1 MNEAANLATELLYED
16 RLETESKLAECL
28 TCKLQSLMEEQQKY

>member
-1 MNEAANLATELLYED
+1 MSEAANLETELLYED

-28 TCKLQSLMEEQQKY
+28 TCNLQNQMD